1 MKTYTECI
9 PCFLR
14 QALQASRF
22 ASDDPSVH
30 ERVLREVAR
39 AVSTMDMS
47 KTPPE
52 MGQLI
57 HRVIRKETGIDDPYA
72 VVKRRFNDLVLELY
86 PRLKDK
92 VAGADDPFET
102 AVRLAIAG
110 NIIDF
115 GGGRS
120 TDAIDVERSIG
131 ESLTKPLAGG
141 ALELLR
147 SAADEASDILY
158 IADNAGEIVF
168 DRILIEELSPE
179 RVTLVVRGRSV
190 LNDATIEDAGAVG
203 LLEIVDVLPNG
214 SDAPG
219 TILDDCSEAVKTR
232 FAEADLVIAKGQGN
246 FETLSNVS
254 RPVFFLLRVKC
265 EVLAREIG
273 YELGSVV
280 VAKV

>member
-9 PCFLR
+9 PCFLG

-47 KTPPE
+47 RTPPE

-57 HRVIRKETGIDDPYA
+57 HRVIREETGIDDPYA
-72 VVKRRFNDLVLELY
+72 AVKRQFNDLVLELY
-86 PRLKDK
+86 PDLKER
-92 VAGADDPFET
+92 VSSADDPFEV

-120 TDAIDVERSIG
+120 ADAADVERSIE
-131 ESLTKPLAGG
+131 ESLREPLSGG
-141 ALELLR
+141 GLELLR
-147 SAADEASDILY
+147 SAVDKSSDILY

-179 RVTLVVRGRSV
+179 KITLVVRGRPV
-190 LNDATIEDAGAVG
+190 LNDVTVEDARAVG
-203 LLEIVDVLPNG
+203 LLDMVDVLPNG

-219 TILDDCSEAVKTR
+219 TILDDCSEAVRTR
-232 FAEADLVIAKGQGN
+232 FAKADLVIAKGQGN
-246 FETLSNVS
+246 FETLSGAA

-265 EVLAREIG
+265 EVLARETG

-280 VAKV
+280 VAKI

>member
-1 MKTYTECI
+1 MRTYTECI
-9 PCFLR
+9 PCFLL

-22 ASDDPSVH
+22 ASDDPSAH

-72 VVKRRFNDLVLELY
+72 AVKRRFNDLVLGLY
-86 PRLKDK
+86 PRLKEM
-92 VAGADDPFET
+92 VAGADDSFEIV
-102 AVRLAIAG
+102 VRLAIAG

-115 GGGRS
+115 GGGRNA
-120 TDAIDVERSIG
+120 DDVDVERSIN
-131 ESLTKPLAGG
+131 ESLTKPLCGG
-141 ALELLR
+141 ALESLR
-147 SAADEASDILY
+147 SAVDEASDILY

-168 DRILIEELSPE
+168 DRILIEELPPE
-179 RVTLVVRGRSV
+179 KVTLVVRDRPI
-190 LNDATIEDAGAVG
+190 LNDVTVEDARAVG
-203 LLEIVDVLPNG
+203 LLDIVDVLPNG

-219 TILDDCSEAVKTR
+219 TILDDCSEATRTR

-246 FETLSNVS
+246 FETLSGAARS
-254 RPVFFLLRVKC
+254 VFFLLRVKC
-265 EVLAREIG
+265 DVVARETG

-280 VAKV
+280 VAKI

>member
-39 AVSTMDMS
+39 EVSTMDMS

-72 VVKRRFNDLVLELY
+72 VVKRQFNDLVLELY
-86 PRLKDK
+86 PRLKK
-92 VAGADDPFET
+92 EVVGSDDPFET

-120 TDAIDVERSIG
+120 ADAIDVERSIG
-131 ESLTKPLAGG
+131 ESLREPLSGG

-147 SAADEASDILY
+147 SAAAEANDILY

-179 RVTLVVRGRSV
+179 RVTLVVRGRPV
-190 LNDATIEDAGAVG
+190 LNDVTIEDARSVG
-203 LLEIVDVLPNG
+203 LLEIVSVLSNG

-219 TILDDCSEAVKTR
+219 TILDDCSEAVRTR

-246 FETLSNVS
+246 FETLSNAP

-265 EVLAREIG
+265 AVLAGEIG

-280 VAKV
+280 VAKI

>member
-9 PCFLR
+9 PCFLG

-47 KTPPE
+47 RTPPE

-72 VVKRRFNDLVLELY
+72 AVKRQFNDLVLELY
-86 PRLKDK
+86 PDLKER
-92 VAGADDPFET
+92 VSSADDPFEV

-120 TDAIDVERSIG
+120 ADAADVERSIA
-131 ESLTKPLAGG
+131 ESLTEPLSGG
-141 ALELLR
+141 GLELLR
-147 SAADEASDILY
+147 SAVDKSSDILY

-179 RVTLVVRGRSV
+179 KITLVVRGRPV
-190 LNDATIEDAGAVG
+190 LNDVTVEDARAVG
-203 LLEIVDVLPNG
+203 LLDMVDVLPNG

-219 TILDDCSEAVKTR
+219 TILDDCSEAVRTR
-232 FAEADLVIAKGQGN
+232 FAKADLVIAKGQGN
-246 FETLSNVS
+246 FETLSGAA

-265 EVLAREIG
+265 EVLVRETG

-280 VAKV
+280 VAKI